1 MPYKF
6 SFKQKSPQRRFLFI
20 LGLITFIA
28 CFSMGLMVMFWGKLV
43 SRLDLPDGQRIL
55 IGSLLLVYSL
65 IRFLRFFK
73 KEPDEE

>member
-6 SFKQKSPQRRFLFI
+6 NLKQKSPQRRFLFI
-20 LGLITFIA
+20 LGLFTFLA
-28 CFSMGLMVMFWGKLV
+28 CFVIGLMILFWG
-43 SRLDLPDGQRIL
+43 RLIERLSLPNGERWIL
-55 IGSLLLVYSL
+55 GSLLLIYSL

>member
-6 SFKQKSPQRRFLFI
+6 TFKQKSPQRRFLFI
-20 LGLITFIA
+20 LGFITFLA
-28 CFSMGLMVMFWGKLV
+28 CFTIGLMVLFWGKLV
-43 SRLDLPDGQRIL
+43 DRLDLPAGERWAVGGLL
-55 IGSLLLVYSL
+55 IIYSL

>member
-6 SFKQKSPQRRFLFI
+6 TFKQKSPQRRFLFI

-28 CFSMGLMVMFWGKLV
+28 CFTLGLMILFWNRIIDKLNMPAGE
-43 SRLDLPDGQRIL
+43 RLIL
-55 IGSLLLVYSL
+55 GSLLLIYSL

>member
-6 SFKQKSPQRRFLFI
+6 NFKQKSPQRRFLFI
-20 LGLITFIA
+20 LGLVTFVA
-28 CFSMGLMVMFWGKLV
+28 CFTFGLMFLFWD
-43 SRLDLPDGQRIL
+43 RLSDILNMPASERRIFGAL
-55 IGSLLLVYSL
+55 FLVYSL